1 MKLQD
6 FDFRIYDG
14 NKKSYLTE
22 DKLESVGLGIE
33 KCNHIGA
40 FLHFHDDR
48 SIDYYIDNI
57 EIELFTGFM
66 DRNECKIYEGDIIKC
81 WNDNYYEDSD
91 DSYALGSTATPL
103 EESEKHYDY
112 FKIKFDRELGFVSMD
127 LLSLSHILSKYDC
140 VDIVGNIH
148 ENPEL
153 LGCEK

>member
-6 FDFRIYDG
+6 FDFRVYDG

-40 FLHFHDDR
+40 FLHFHDDS

-57 EIELFTGFM
+57 EIELFTGFK
-66 DRNECKIYEGDIIKC
+66 DSNGKKIYEGDIV
-81 WNDNYYEDSD
+81 
-91 DSYALGSTATPL
+91 
-103 EESEKHYDY
+103 
-112 FKIKFDRELGFVSMD
+112 KIDKFDFIGVIEFSLGIGSCVRHCSKST
-127 LLSLSHILSKYDC
+127 SLGALQPYIEK
-140 VDIVGNIH
+140 IIGNIH

-153 LGCEK
+153 LGGEE